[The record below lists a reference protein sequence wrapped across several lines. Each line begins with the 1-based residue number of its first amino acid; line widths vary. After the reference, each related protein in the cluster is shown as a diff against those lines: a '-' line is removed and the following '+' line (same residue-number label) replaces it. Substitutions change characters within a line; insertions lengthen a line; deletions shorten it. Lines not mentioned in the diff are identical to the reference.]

1 MDRQNRAPRDR
12 LIGLVEQ
19 ILDTE
24 TTARPIPVDSS
35 LSDLGMSSIKMVDL
49 MLAVEA
55 EFDITIPEAEITPE
69 NFFSI
74 ASIQALVAELTTPA
88 P

>member
-1 MDRQNRAPRDR
+1 M
-12 LIGLVEQ
+12 
-19 ILDTE
+19 T
-24 TTARPIPVDSS
+24 
-35 LSDLGMSSIKMVDL
+35 SIKTVDL

-74 ASIQALVAELTTPA
+74 ASLEALVAQLTTQA

>member
-24 TTARPIPVDSS
+24 TTARPIPVDTS

-55 EFDITIPEAEITPE
+55 EFDIKIPEAEITPE

-74 ASIQALVAELTTPA
+74 ASIDALVAELTTPA